1 MKITAIIPARY
12 GSTRLPG
19 KPLAQI
25 LDKPMIEWVYKSVR
39 KSRLVERIIVA
50 TDDQRV
56 YDAVKNFGGE
66 VVMTPEDMQTGSD
79 RIAYVANQL
88 PDAEIVINVQGD
100 EPFISGSIIDDA
112 VMPLLVD
119 PKLQVS
125 TLVKK
130 ITTQDDLNNPSVVKV
145 VFDNFSNAIYFS
157 RSPIPYLREGDLI
170 QSALDS
176 GRFYKHIG
184 LYVYRKEFLLY
195 YTRLPQSSLEDAEKL
210 EQLRIL
216 ENGYDIR
223 VVETE
228 IESISVDT
236 AEDLYKART
245 YALSFS

>member
-56 YDAVKNFGGE
+56 YEAVKNFGGE
-66 VVMTPEDMQTGSD
+66 VVMTPADMQTGSD

-130 ITTQDDLNNPSVVKV
+130 ISTQDDLNNPSVVKV

>member
-100 EPFISGSIIDDA
+100 EPFISGSIIDDV

-130 ITTQDDLNNPSVVKV
+130 ISTQDDLNNPSVVKV

-170 QSALDS
+170 QSGLDS

>member
-1 MKITAIIPARY
+1 MKIVAIIPARY

-25 LDKPMIEWVYKSVR
+25 LDKPMIEWVYKSVK

-66 VVMTPEDMQTGSD
+66 VVMTPANMQTGSD

-112 VMPLLVD
+112 VMPLIVD

-130 ITTQDDLNNPSVVKV
+130 ISTQDDLNNPSVVKV

>member
-1 MKITAIIPARY
+1 VKIVAIIPARY
-12 GSTRLPG
+12 ASTRLPG

-25 LDKPMIEWVYKSVR
+25 LDKPMIEWVYRSVR
-39 KSRLVERIIVA
+39 KSRLVERVIVA

-56 YDAVKNFGGE
+56 FDAVKAFGGE
-66 VVMTPEDMQTGSD
+66 VVMTPEDIQTGSD

-88 PDAEIVINVQGD
+88 PGAEIIVNVQGD

-112 VMPLLVD
+112 VMPLIVD
-119 PKLQVS
+119 SKLQVS

-130 ITTQDDLNNPSVVKV
+130 ISSEADLNNPSVVKV
-145 VFDNFSNAIYFS
+145 VFDKFSNAIYFS
-157 RSPIPYLREGDLI
+157 RSPIPYLRDAGDLGKE
-170 QSALDS
+170 LVN
-176 GRFYKHIG
+176 GLFYKHIG
-184 LYVYRKEFLLY
+184 LYVYRKDFLLY
-195 YTRLPQSSLEDAEKL
+195 YTKLPQSVLENAEKL

-228 IESISVDT
+228 TESIAVDT
-236 AEDLYKART
+236 QDDLYRART

>member
-1 MKITAIIPARY
+1 MKVVAIIPARY
-12 GSTRLPG
+12 ASTRLPG
-19 KPLAQI
+19 KPLARI
-25 LDKPMIEWVYKSVR
+25 LDKPMIEWVYRSVR
-39 KSRLVERIIVA
+39 KSRLVERVIVA

-56 YDAVKNFGGE
+56 FDAVKGFGGE
-66 VVMTPEDMQTGSD
+66 VGMTPEDIQTGSD

-88 PDAEIVINVQGD
+88 PAAEIIVNVQGD

-112 VMPLLVD
+112 VMPLIVD

-130 ITTQDDLNNPSVVKV
+130 ISAREDLENPSVVKV
-145 VFDNFSNAIYFS
+145 VFDKFSNAIYFS
-157 RSPIPYLREGDLI
+157 RSPIPYLRDAAEMQKELVNGL
-170 QSALDS
+170 
-176 GRFYKHIG
+176 FYKHIG

-195 YTRLPQSSLEDAEKL
+195 YTKLPQSVLENAEKL

-228 IESISVDT
+228 TENISVDT
-236 AEDLYKART
+236 PDDLFRART

>member
-1 MKITAIIPARY
+1 MKIVAIIPARY

-66 VVMTPEDMQTGSD
+66 VVMTPADMQTGSD

-130 ITTQDDLNNPSVVKV
+130 ISTQDDLNNPSVVKV